1 MIGSNLFFLKE
12 QACQIA
18 YDKTGDKAGCRVQ
31 KQMERLESGNKQLY
45 DDTCDYTNDCSS
57 GIGAFGKHAQHEQ
70 SSHTAQ
76 YEPEY
81 LVKFV
86 PQ

>member
-1 MIGSNLFFLKE
+1 
-12 QACQIA
+12 
-18 YDKTGDKAGCRVQ
+18 
-31 KQMERLESGNKQLY
+31 MERLESGNKQLY

-70 SSHTAQ
+70 SSHTTQ

-81 LVKFV
+81 LVEFV

>member
-1 MIGSNLFFLKE
+1 MTKHEIKPDAVYKSKWNV
-12 QACQIA
+12 
-18 YDKTGDKAGCRVQ
+18 T
-31 KQMERLESGNKQLY
+31 ESGNKQLH
-45 DDTCDYTNDCSS
+45 DDTCNYTNDCSS

-70 SSHTAQ
+70 SSHTTQ

-81 LVKFV
+81 LVEFV